1 MSVSSSL
8 PHVLDHQVPRDHTQA
23 GLAWLPDTA
32 LTLAASSIQFVPAPS
47 PVTTPTQ
54 SHASSLHSHRQSLDP
69 QPCIIVPR
77 IAPGRADLDKTI
89 GQDGDALVN
98 LFYANFHAA
107 HPFLVPRAMFADQN
121 YPNYLRKVVQLIG
134 SQYSEAMSNHTLR
147 DVTGAALD
155 EAGRQ
160 PEKQS
165 LHLVQARLLFS
176 IALHA
181 RNEIKES
188 VSVLAMAVSLAL
200 EIGLDKKEY
209 CAKYEAPSRIL
220 AESVRRTW
228 WELYVTD
235 GFTAALQR
243 KTSFLCHTAMSDVP
257 LPCDENAYV
266 EGRMV
271 LGEPPSMA
279 QFEARI
285 FSEEDLVFSSFCY
298 RIEAVKVLAKVL
310 AISSTQEIEE
320 EQVQAIET
328 TLAAW
333 PHHLPPGK
341 TSALGITG
349 EMDEMLFQ
357 AHMLIQY
364 TIIYLHFPRS
374 HLVATVPA
382 TSDIIRQRHLVPFST
397 RNIHGVKAIEA
408 SKQLGSLAALHA
420 PVTKHT
426 PFFVFAIVF
435 GAIVQLSALSQA
447 VAGPREH
454 CRDRISLIIGVL
466 KTVGPI
472 WQFSQAVMCK
482 LRRIAAEVLSINP
495 TTSLQDGN
503 AEARNNAAE
512 PPWPASLSAVIDMDW
527 MDFLETD
534 FFGQ

>member
-1 MSVSSSL
+1 M
-8 PHVLDHQVPRDHTQA
+8 
-23 GLAWLPDTA
+23 
-32 LTLAASSIQFVPAPS
+32 
-47 PVTTPTQ
+47 
-54 SHASSLHSHRQSLDP
+54 
-69 QPCIIVPR
+69 PR
-77 IAPGRADLDKTI
+77 IAPGSADLDKTI

-121 YPNYLRKVVQLIG
+121 YPPYLRKVVQLIG
-134 SQYSEAMSNHTLR
+134 SQYSGAMSNYALR

-160 PEKQS
+160 QEQQG

-188 VSVLAMAVSLAL
+188 VSMLAMAVSLAL

-209 CAKYEAPSRIL
+209 YAKYETQSRIQE
-220 AESVRRTW
+220 ESVRRTW

-243 KTSFLCHTAMSDVP
+243 KTSFLCHTAMSDMP

-271 LGEPPSMA
+271 LGEPPTMA

-285 FSEEDLVFSSFCY
+285 FSEEDLAFSSFCY
-298 RIEAVKVLAKVL
+298 RIESVRILAKVL
-310 AISSTQEIEE
+310 AISGTHEIEE

-397 RNIHGVKAIEA
+397 RNMHGVKAIEA

-426 PFFVFAIVF
+426 PFFIFAIVF

-466 KTVGPI
+466 KTLGPI
-472 WQFSQAVMCK
+472 WQFSQVVMCK
-482 LRRIAAEVLSINP
+482 LRRIAAEVLSVNP
-495 TTSLQDGN
+495 TASLQDGSG
-503 AEARNNAAE
+503 EARNNVEE
-512 PPWPASLSAVIDMDW
+512 PPWPVSLSTVIDMDW